1 MSEHSNPESCVTWY
15 FRDASEEDECHCA
28 EVLAEMGTE
37 AVIEWLEDKGYVI
50 RHEDIIGDYL
60 EGGE

>member
-1 MSEHSNPESCVTWY
+1 MGERRWFELGPKGASHLMSY
-15 FRDASEEDECHCA
+15 R